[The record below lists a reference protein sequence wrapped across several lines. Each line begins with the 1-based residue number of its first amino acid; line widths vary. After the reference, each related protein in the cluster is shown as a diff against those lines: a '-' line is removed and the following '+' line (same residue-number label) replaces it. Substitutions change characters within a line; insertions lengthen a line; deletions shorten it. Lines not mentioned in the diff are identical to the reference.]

1 MLIMAA
7 PEPAKSFAEL
17 LSAEMHPL
25 NQAVKNITYAPGQV
39 IFTEGDVG
47 DGIYFVEE
55 GCVEISARIS
65 GADRRILARLEPRA
79 FFGEMAV
86 VDNRS
91 RSATA
96 TAEVETRVTFIP
108 RDEVLRLLQAS
119 PDLVISLMQE
129 FSHRMRVFDRR
140 YLHEVFQAE
149 RLALV
154 GRFAQSIVHD
164 FKNPLNMIGFA
175 ADVGCSEDASPEIRA
190 ETKGLIRKQ
199 VDRLA
204 NMISELLEFTR
215 GSSRSVTLAPACY
228 RKFVHQMLTDI
239 RPEAAER
246 NVSIDCENELSEV
259 SVLLDETRLLHVFYN
274 LMNNAMDMMP
284 KGGKIM
290 VRFTVTENDVHTELE
305 DTGPGIAPEIAPH
318 LFEPFATHGKSH
330 GTGLGLSIC
339 KRIIEDHQGSIHAR
353 SEPDRGAV
361 FRFVLPRVKTPK
373 EDEKLNSSAEGE
385 ATSAQSA

>member
-1 MLIMAA
+1 MAE
-7 PEPAKSFAEL
+7 PEPAKTFAEL
-17 LSAEMHPL
+17 LSSEMHPL
-25 NQAVKNITYAPGQV
+25 NRAVQWIVYPAGRV
-39 IFTEGDVG
+39 IFTEGDDG
-47 DGIYFVEE
+47 DGIYFVEK
-55 GCVEISARIS
+55 GCVEISARVS
-65 GADRRILARLEPRA
+65 GDERRVLARLEPRA

-86 VDNRS
+86 VDNRP

-96 TAEVETRVTFIP
+96 TAEVETHVSFMP
-108 RDEVLRLLQAS
+108 RAEVFSALQRS
-119 PDLVISLMQE
+119 PDLVIALMRA
-129 FSHRMRVFDRR
+129 FSHRMREFDRR

-175 ADVGCSEDASPEIRA
+175 ADVGCAEDATPEIRF
-190 ETKGLIRKQ
+190 ETKTMIRKQ

-215 GSSRSVTLAPACY
+215 GSSRNVALTPGCY
-228 RKFVHQMLTDI
+228 RKFVHQVLADI

-246 NVSIDCENELSEV
+246 NVSIQCENDLSEV

-274 LMNNAMDMMP
+274 LMNNAMDVMP
-284 KGGKIM
+284 QGGTIT
-290 VRFTVTENDVHTELE
+290 VRFSVTERDVVTELE
-305 DTGPGIAPEIAPH
+305 DTGPGIAPEIAPR

-339 KRIIEDHQGSIHAR
+339 KRIIEDHQGSICAR
-353 SEPDRGAV
+353 SEPNRGAV
-361 FRFVLPRVKTPK
+361 FCFALPRA
-373 EDEKLNSSAEGE
+373 LNS
-385 ATSAQSA
+385 

>member
-1 MLIMAA
+1 MAE
-7 PEPAKSFAEL
+7 PEPAKTFAEL
-17 LSAEMHPL
+17 LSSEMHPL
-25 NQAVKNITYAPGQV
+25 NKAVKRLVYPAGRV
-39 IFTEGDVG
+39 IFTEGDDG
-47 DGIYFVEE
+47 DGIYFVEK
-55 GCVEISARIS
+55 GCVEISAKIS
-65 GADRRILARLEPRA
+65 GQDRRVLARLEPRA

-86 VDNRS
+86 VDNRP

-96 TAEVETRVTFIP
+96 TAEGETHVSFMP
-108 RDEVLRLLQAS
+108 RAEVFSALQRS
-119 PDLVISLMQE
+119 PDLVIALMRA
-129 FSHRMRVFDRR
+129 FSHRMREFDRR

-190 ETKGLIRKQ
+190 ETKTMIRKQ

-215 GSSRSVTLAPACY
+215 GSSRNVALTPGCY
-228 RKFVHQMLTDI
+228 RKFVHQVLADI

-246 NVSIDCENELSEV
+246 NVSIHCENELCEV

-274 LMNNAMDMMP
+274 LMNNAMDVMP
-284 KGGKIM
+284 QGGTIT
-290 VRFTVTENDVHTELE
+290 VRFNVTERDVVTELE
-305 DTGPGIAPEIAPH
+305 DSGPGIAPEIAPR

-339 KRIIEDHQGSIHAR
+339 KRIIEDHQGTIHAR
-353 SEPDRGAV
+353 SEPNRGAV
-361 FRFVLPRVKTPK
+361 FSFALPRAMNT
-373 EDEKLNSSAEGE
+373 
-385 ATSAQSA
+385 